1 MTTWVHIYAQPW
13 LSLLGGGVGR
23 NGCDVQYVFVC
34 FSDLVVLVL
43 QTWFLVQILYRY
55 VKMNKVHKDT
65 STEKS
70 CNLRYTK

>member
-1 MTTWVHIYAQPW
+1 MTTWIHRYVPW
-13 LSLLGGGVGR
+13 LSLLGGGGGR

-43 QTWFLVQILYRY
+43 QTWLLVQILYRY
-55 VKMNKVHKDT
+55 VKMNKVHRGP
-65 STEKS
+65 STEQS